1 MTQKEMDVGSEHESL
16 LLSAPFKLCMFVR
29 HSRHISLAIM
39 RGAFPYCRLT
49 STPCFWF
56 TSTLVPESRNRT
68 MIGSLRTNNVF

>member
-16 LLSAPFKLCMFVR
+16 LLSAPLCMFVG

-39 RGAFPYCRLT
+39 RGAFPSCRLT
-49 STPCFWF
+49 STPCLWF